1 LTGILNNDY
10 NSGTVVNNTAQVYNT
25 QELPELMSGDNISS
39 ASFTIGGRDISL
51 TKSV

>member
-10 NSGTVVNNTAQVYNT
+10 NSGTVVNNTAHVYNL
-25 QELPELMSGDNISS
+25 QALPELISSDNTSS